1 MVAIEYNKVRFE
13 MMSLN
18 NLLWY
23 NNNVNE
29 ILINLGRWCN
39 GESTKERK
47 ERMRSKGKKGEK
59 AAKK

>member
-1 MVAIEYNKVRFE
+1 